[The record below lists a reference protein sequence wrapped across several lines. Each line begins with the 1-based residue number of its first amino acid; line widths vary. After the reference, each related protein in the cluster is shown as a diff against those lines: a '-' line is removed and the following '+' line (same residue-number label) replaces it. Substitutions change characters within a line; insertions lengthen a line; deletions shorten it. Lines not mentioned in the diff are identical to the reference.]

1 MRVNVTY
8 SIELEEVPNK
18 VSEILVEAYP
28 KLVKLQDQIQE
39 VDTSLK
45 AGHTSIEDE
54 LNKIDKIRR
63 ELANVDFKMMDCA
76 EILHG
81 YQSAQVKLREQKMK
95 GTGATNDETGSEEVE
110 NG

>member
-18 VSEILVEAYP
+18 VSELLTETYQT
-28 KLVKLQDQIQE
+28 LVKLQDQIQKI
-39 VDTSLK
+39 DTTLK
-45 AGHTSIEDE
+45 ACHTSIEEE
-54 LNKIDKIRR
+54 LDKIDKIRR
-63 ELANVDFKMMDCA
+63 ELANVEFKMMDCA

-95 GTGATNDETGSEEVE
+95 RTGATNDETGSEEVE

>member
-28 KLVKLQDQIQE
+28 NLVRLQDRIQE
-39 VDTSLK
+39 ADTSLK
-45 AGHTSIEDE
+45 AGHASIEDE
-54 LNKIDKIRR
+54 LNKIDTIRR

-76 EILHG
+76 EILHS
-81 YQSAQVKLREQKMK
+81 YQSALVTLREQKMK
-95 GTGATNDETGSEEVE
+95 GAGATNDETGSEEVE